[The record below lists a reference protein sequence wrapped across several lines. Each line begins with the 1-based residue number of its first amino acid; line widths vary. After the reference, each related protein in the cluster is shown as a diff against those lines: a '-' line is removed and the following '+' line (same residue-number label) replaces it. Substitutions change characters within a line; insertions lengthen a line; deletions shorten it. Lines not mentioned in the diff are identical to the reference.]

1 MRFLKVNALAGM
13 LLVLAVAFSPLSSSD
28 ARAQYNAKLP
38 DEEIPALFVGLLTGQ
53 VGNPQI
59 LIDLIDAN
67 WHPGM
72 VPMVLETYRF
82 TRDMKISKALFDVVE
97 KRTGQTFRFNEDAWQ
112 QWLWKQPE
120 QRHPAYAGFKSLLY
134 RNIDPKFGGY
144 FDDARKSTVRLDE
157 IRWGGVKQDGIPPLR
172 NPKMISADEAD
183 YLSDSDVV
191 FAVKYGDDARAYP
204 KRILAWHE
212 MFVDTIDGVEYAG
225 VYCTLCGAVIL
236 YKTNFDGVRHQLGTS
251 GFLYRSNKVMY
262 DADTQSLWNTTRGVP
277 VVGPLVDKGIA
288 LERSFVV
295 TTTWGEWRRRHPQT
309 QVLSLD
315 TGHNRDYDEGVA
327 YKSYFATDELMFN
340 VPGEDDRLA
349 NKAEIL
355 ALQFPDAPDDTM
367 AISADFLART
377 PIYSAQ
383 LGKHSFV
390 VLTDPSGANRVYESN
405 GIEFTDYDGDSTVTD
420 STGRPWRLDEAKLV
434 SKDATIL
441 KRLPAHRAFWFG
453 WRAVHAD
460 TRLIK

>member
-1 MRFLKVNALAGM
+1 MHKTHVRNLVGCLAT
-13 LLVLAVAFSPLSSSD
+13 LTLVIQLSTLSPAFAQTTPKLA
-28 ARAQYNAKLP
+28 
-38 DEEIPALFVGLLTGQ
+38 DEEVPALFLGLLAGQ
-53 VGNPQI
+53 PGQSSA
-59 LIDLIDAN
+59 LIELIDAN

-82 TRDMKISKALFDVVE
+82 TRDMKISKALFDVME
-97 KRTGQTFRFNEDAWQ
+97 KHTGQTFRFNHDAWL

-120 QRHPAYAGFKSLLY
+120 NRHPAYASFKSLLY
-134 RNIDPKFGGY
+134 RNIDPKFAEY
-144 FDDARKSTVRLDE
+144 FDEARSTTVRLDE

-172 NPKMISADEAD
+172 YPKMIAASEAT
-183 YLSDSDVV
+183 YLGDDDVV
-191 FAVKYGDDARAYP
+191 FGVKYGGDARAYP

-236 YKTNFDGVRHQLGTS
+236 YKTHLDGVRHGLGTS

-262 DADTQSLWNTTRGVP
+262 DADTQSLWSTTKGVP
-277 VVGPLVDKGIA
+277 FVGPLVGKDIA

-295 TTTWGEWRRRHPQT
+295 TSTWGEWRRRHPQS

-327 YKSYFATDELMFN
+327 YKSYFSSDELMFD
-340 VPGEDDRLA
+340 VPGEDARLA

-367 AISADFLART
+367 AISADFLAGRPVYAT
-377 PIYSAQ
+377 T
-383 LGKHSFV
+383 LGKHSLV
-390 VLTDPSGANRVYESN
+390 VLTDSSGANRVYE
-405 GIEFTDYDGDSTVTD
+405 IADVEFATYDGDVTVTD
-420 STGRPWRLDEAKLV
+420 STGGVWRLSEAN
-434 SKDATIL
+434 L
-441 KRLPAHRAFWFG
+441 KGPDGAEFSRVPAHRAFWFG
-453 WRAVHAD
+453 WRAAHPNTNLV
-460 TRLIK
+460 K

>member
-1 MRFLKVNALAGM
+1 MSGKTTNVVLSTIIAASFAI
-13 LLVLAVAFSPLSSSD
+13 LLLSPADSH
-28 ARAQYNAKLP
+28 AQVSKQLP

-53 VGNPQI
+53 SGNPQA
-59 LIDLIDAN
+59 LIELIDAN

-72 VPMVLETYRF
+72 IPMVLETYRF
-82 TRDMKISKALFDVVE
+82 TRDMKISKGLFDVLE
-97 KRTGQTFRFNEDAWQ
+97 KRTGQTFRFNHDAWN

-120 QRHPAYAGFKSLLY
+120 QRHPAYASFKSWLY

-172 NPKMISADEAD
+172 NPKMINASDAD
-183 YLSDSDVV
+183 YLADGDEV

-236 YKTNFDGVRHQLGTS
+236 YKTNFNGVRHQLGTS

-262 DADTQSLWNTTRGVP
+262 DADTQTLWNTTRGVP

-295 TTTWGEWRRRHPQT
+295 TTTWGEWRRRHPKT

-315 TGHNRDYDEGVA
+315 TGHKRDYDEGVA
-327 YKSYFATDELMFN
+327 YKGYFGTDELMFE

-367 AISADFLART
+367 AISADFLKGMPVYRT
-377 PIYSAQ
+377 T
-383 LGKHSFV
+383 LGKHELV
-390 VLTDPSGANRVYESN
+390 VLTDPSGANRVYESD
-405 GIEFTDYDGDSTVTD
+405 GVEFSSYDGDATVTD
-420 STGRPWRLDEAKLV
+420 TTNRQWNLTEAKLV
-434 SKDATIL
+434 SADGKEL
-441 KRLPAHRAFWFG
+441 VRVPAHRAFWFG